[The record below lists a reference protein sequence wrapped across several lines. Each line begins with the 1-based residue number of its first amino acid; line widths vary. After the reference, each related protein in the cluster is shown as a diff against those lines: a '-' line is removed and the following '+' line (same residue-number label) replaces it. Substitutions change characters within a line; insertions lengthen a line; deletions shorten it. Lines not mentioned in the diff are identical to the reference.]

1 LIEKFLEKTPF
12 TKFAQSMVLMPKRI
26 TLYFPS
32 LTGGGVKTSM
42 WKFHHLFF
50 FFFSAPSLR
59 LEFDCV

>member
-32 LTGGGVKTSM
+32 LTGGGSQNLNDGNSIIC
-42 WKFHHLFF
+42 FSFF
-50 FFFSAPSLR
+50 FLR
-59 LEFDCV
+59 LP